1 MNKLYYDLH
10 IHSCLSPCGDDD
22 MTPAN
27 IVGMAVVNNLDVIA
41 ITDHNTCRNCGP
53 AIEMAK
59 EYGIIVIPGMELCTS
74 EEVHILCLFSNL
86 ENAMRFS
93 DYVYS
98 QLIKVK
104 NKEEIFGKQE
114 VYNNKDEIIDYE
126 PYLLINA
133 SNISFNQVDSLVKE
147 YGGIMIPAHIDKNSN
162 SVFSNL
168 GFIPPESKF
177 NTIEFASKENIEKFY
192 KQHQGLDNYNVIIN
206 SDAHYLG
213 NINQRSNYIECTSK
227 DIGDILQMIEGLKS

>member
-86 ENAMRFS
+86 ENAMKFS

-104 NKEEIFGKQE
+104 NNEEIFGKQE
-114 VYNNKDEIIDYE
+114 VYNNMDEIIDHE

-133 SNISFNQVDSLVKE
+133 SNISFNQVDLLVKE
-147 YGGIMIPAHIDKNSN
+147 YNGIMIPAHIDKNSN

-177 NTIEFASKENIEKFY
+177 NTIEFASKEKIEEFY
-192 KQHQGLDNYNVIIN
+192 HQHKGLDKYNVIIN
-206 SDAHYLG
+206 SDAHYLE
-213 NINQRSNYIECTSK
+213 NINKRTNYIECDSRDK
-227 DIGDILQMIEGLKS
+227 EEILRKL